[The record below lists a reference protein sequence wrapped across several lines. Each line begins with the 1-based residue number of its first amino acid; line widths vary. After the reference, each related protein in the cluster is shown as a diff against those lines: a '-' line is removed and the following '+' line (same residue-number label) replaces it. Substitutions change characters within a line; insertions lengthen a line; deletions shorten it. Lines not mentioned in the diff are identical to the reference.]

1 VEIGPRSALLGLVP
15 GCLPEVEASLV
26 ATLKSGREETASA
39 LEALGSY
46 WANGGAVEWKG
57 VFPTGGRRVELPTY
71 AWQRE
76 RYWVDVPAMPV
87 AAGETSVW
95 PLAGTRIRTPGD
107 GLHHVLTVGARHQV
121 YLADHVV
128 FGRVVVPGAYHVA
141 VALAV
146 GAAQWP
152 DSALEVSDVELLRPV
167 TIGPGEQAELHVMMS
182 REEQGEAYQFEVA
195 TYSKDEEVWST
206 HARGRIAPGGSEA
219 TGLPAPS
226 ELEAEAREEV
236 DVATVFD
243 GLAAANVQWGPQWR
257 WMRNGRKSARGAVA
271 ELAPPYAGAH
281 GAGPLHPGL
290 LDNGFGVALLA
301 MPGRGQDG
309 TPFLP
314 FAIQRLRWLRIPVG
328 AVRCGALPRGEQGS
342 SADVVTA
349 DLVFWDESGAVV
361 AQVEGFTAR
370 KAPRE
375 AFLRELRGASRDV
388 YRLDWREVP
397 LGPSAGLSGR
407 WVLVASQPTATT
419 AALQEKLGGCSV
431 SDPDGL
437 KTYLDSEPSVTSVLC
452 LWEPKENENSA
463 ATARRVAIEQL
474 SVVQALRGREGL
486 RLWSVTRGAVAV
498 EVSERVSPAASTA
511 WGLCRTVMQEEPD
524 LRCTLVDLGPD
535 EPLENLLRELE
546 ENDGESQVALRTGR
560 RQVPRLV
567 RAEALRSE
575 GGALPVRQDGTVLIT
590 GGLGALGLEVAR
602 WFARQGVGH
611 LLLTSRRGMSTPGA
625 ETAVEELSALGAR
638 VTVAGVDVAD
648 RQGLASM
655 LLGLPDGYPL
665 RGVVHAAGL
674 LDDGTIGEQSA
685 ERFRKVLEPKVEGAW
700 NLHRVTEEVELD
712 FFVLFSSVAGM
723 LGSPGQ
729 SGYAAGNAFLDALAA
744 SRRAK
749 GLPGQSLAWGAW
761 AESGMA
767 GNLGGAQQ
775 ARLARRGMK
784 ALSAEEGLALFGEA
798 LLRPEAQLGV
808 ARLDLAAVGRSF
820 GAEIPSVWRVLLRA
834 PATRGAADTAGV
846 WAKKLA
852 ALPAEKRLEEVRS
865 VVQSEVA
872 RVLSLSNP
880 GLVATERPLQELG
893 LDSLMAVELRNA
905 LKQRVGRALPATLA
919 YDYPTIEALSR
930 WLMEQV
936 APDAAQGAPGEGT
949 GAWVSDVEIRSALAA
964 VSISELRRAGLLG
977 KLLELARR
985 TPAADSGAADLDE
998 MSAEDLINM
1007 FGSGGDAAK
1016 KQIEVE

>member
-1 VEIGPRSALLGLVP
+1 
-15 GCLPEVEASLV
+15 
-26 ATLKSGREETASA
+26 
-39 LEALGSY
+39 
-46 WANGGAVEWKG
+46 
-57 VFPTGGRRVELPTY
+57 
-71 AWQRE
+71 
-76 RYWVDVPAMPV
+76 
-87 AAGETSVW
+87 
-95 PLAGTRIRTPGD
+95 
-107 GLHHVLTVGARHQV
+107 
-121 YLADHVV
+121 
-128 FGRVVVPGAYHVA
+128 
-141 VALAV
+141 
-146 GAAQWP
+146 
-152 DSALEVSDVELLRPV
+152 
-167 TIGPGEQAELHVMMS
+167 
-182 REEQGEAYQFEVA
+182 
-195 TYSKDEEVWST
+195 
-206 HARGRIAPGGSEA
+206 
-219 TGLPAPS
+219 
-226 ELEAEAREEV
+226 
-236 DVATVFD
+236 
-243 GLAAANVQWGPQWR
+243 
-257 WMRNGRKSARGAVA
+257 
-271 ELAPPYAGAH
+271 
-281 GAGPLHPGL
+281 
-290 LDNGFGVALLA
+290 
-301 MPGRGQDG
+301 
-309 TPFLP
+309 
-314 FAIQRLRWLRIPVG
+314 
-328 AVRCGALPRGEQGS
+328 
-342 SADVVTA
+342 
-349 DLVFWDESGAVV
+349 
-361 AQVEGFTAR
+361 
-370 KAPRE
+370 
-375 AFLRELRGASRDV
+375 
-388 YRLDWREVP
+388 
-397 LGPSAGLSGR
+397 
-407 WVLVASQPTATT
+407 
-419 AALQEKLGGCSV
+419 
-431 SDPDGL
+431 
-437 KTYLDSEPSVTSVLC
+437 
-452 LWEPKENENSA
+452 
-463 ATARRVAIEQL
+463 
-474 SVVQALRGREGL
+474 
-486 RLWSVTRGAVAV
+486 
-498 EVSERVSPAASTA
+498 
-511 WGLCRTVMQEEPD
+511 
-524 LRCTLVDLGPD
+524 
-535 EPLENLLRELE
+535 
-546 ENDGESQVALRTGR
+546 
-560 RQVPRLV
+560 
-567 RAEALRSE
+567 
-575 GGALPVRQDGTVLIT
+575 
-590 GGLGALGLEVAR
+590 
-602 WFARQGVGH
+602 
-611 LLLTSRRGMSTPGA
+611 MSTPGA